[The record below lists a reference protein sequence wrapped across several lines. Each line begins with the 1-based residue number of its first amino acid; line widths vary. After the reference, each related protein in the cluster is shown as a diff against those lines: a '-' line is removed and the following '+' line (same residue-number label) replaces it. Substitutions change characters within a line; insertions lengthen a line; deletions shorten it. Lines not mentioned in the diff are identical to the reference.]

1 VKTALIAI
9 GLALGC
15 CLVTSA
21 TAAAQGPVR
30 SDTLYA
36 GAYRLR
42 VDLYSDPP
50 FTGKRYDFD
59 VLVGA
64 DTPAALRGLSLSASA
79 LPEPSTNATPVDA
92 VVTPAGGPDGFKG
105 YVTMPVRGA
114 WRLRFVLGGSG
125 TGNHVDL
132 PLQVAAPSA
141 IPIWS
146 AWAIALA
153 PLLGLLMFALQQRS
167 YLAQLQRPPVAATL
181 AASVHAVT

>member
-1 VKTALIAI
+1 MKTALIAI

-15 CLVTSA
+15 CFVITA

-42 VDLYSDPP
+42 IDLYSDPP
-50 FTGKRYDFD
+50 FTGRRYEFD
-59 VLVGA
+59 VLLGA
-64 DTPAALRGLSLSASA
+64 DTPAALQGLSLNASA
-79 LPEPSTNATPVDA
+79 LPEPATNATPVAA
-92 VVTPAGGPDGFKG
+92 VMTPAGAPGAFKG

-125 TGNHVDL
+125 AGNHVDL
-132 PLQVAAPSA
+132 PLQVAAPTA

-167 YLAQLQRPPVAATL
+167 YLAQLQRPPVAATP

>member
-1 VKTALIAI
+1 MRTALIGV

-15 CLVTSA
+15 WLVSIASA
-21 TAAAQGPVR
+21 EAQGPVR

-50 FTGKRYDFD
+50 FTGRRFEFD

-92 VVTPAGGPDGFKG
+92 VMKPAGGPGGFTG

-114 WRLRFVLGGSG
+114 WRLRFILGGSG
-125 TGNHVDL
+125 AGNHVDL

-153 PLLGLLMFALQQRS
+153 PLLGLLTFAFQQRS
-167 YLAQLQRPPVAATL
+167 YLAQLQRAPVAATP